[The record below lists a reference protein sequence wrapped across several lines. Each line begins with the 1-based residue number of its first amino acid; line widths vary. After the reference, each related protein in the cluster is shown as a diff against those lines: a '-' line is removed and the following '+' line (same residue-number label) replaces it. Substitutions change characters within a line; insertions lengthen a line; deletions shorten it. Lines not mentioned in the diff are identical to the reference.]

1 MRVIDFLQLILD
13 LDKQTRFFYQGAS
26 DNIYAVTEL
35 VIKPESVILTTKK
48 ASAHALHQWEL
59 VTLLQSIADKTIYMQ
74 ILVLNDYA
82 AFYGIQLHESAAYIK

>member
-26 DNIYAVTEL
+26 DNLYAVTEL

-48 ASAHALHQWEL
+48 SKRTCTPPMGACDPAS
-59 VTLLQSIADKTIYMQ
+59 IYCQ
-74 ILVLNDYA
+74 
-82 AFYGIQLHESAAYIK
+82 